1 MVFSK
6 EVIKSTLGLTE
17 RWQQSVFVS
26 QEITLCVLFMS
37 FMFAFLFCFV
47 VTFWF
52 TDSPPPLPLL
62 LLFVGCLG
70 TSCFSGEVYTV
81 KLFRLGS
88 GNDCDSGSNMPWNM
102 NTDKTYSVILN
113 VVATGVILIRTEVW
127 PVSLNRWK
135 NKCRAQVIQ
144 HDSFSGFSFRK
155 LLTRKWFVKILKPEK
170 LVLMTNLCIGD
181 IYLNATTIN
190 TSYYP
195 KAWLESW
202 AFRQICVVNF
212 AVDQLNYISV

>member
-26 QEITLCVLFMS
+26 QEITLCVLFMT
-37 FMFAFLFCFV
+37 FMFASLFCFV

-52 TDSPPPLPLL
+52 TDSPPLL

-81 KLFRLGS
+81 RLFRLGS

-127 PVSLNRWK
+127 PMSLNRWK

-155 LLTRKWFVKILKPEK
+155 LLTRKWFVKILKLEK
-170 LVLMTNLCIGD
+170 LVLMTNLCIRD
-181 IYLNATTIN
+181 IYLNATNIN

>member
-52 TDSPPPLPLL
+52 TDSPLPLL

-127 PVSLNRWK
+127 PMSLNRWK

>member
-1 MVFSK
+1 MYLSARR
-6 EVIKSTLGLTE
+6 LH
-17 RWQQSVFVS
+17 FVS
-26 QEITLCVLFMS
+26 CLWVLCLLFY
-37 FMFAFLFCFV
+37 FALLWLF
-47 VTFWF
+47 
-52 TDSPPPLPLL
+52 DSLIPPPPSPLPLL

-127 PVSLNRWK
+127 PMSLNRWK

>member
-52 TDSPPPLPLL
+52 TDSPPPPLL

-127 PVSLNRWK
+127 PMSLNRWK

>member
-1 MVFSK
+1 MVFYK

-37 FMFAFLFCFV
+37 FMFAALFCFV

-52 TDSPPPLPLL
+52 TDFFPPLL

-127 PVSLNRWK
+127 PMSLNRWK
-135 NKCRAQVIQ
+135 NQCRAQVIQ
-144 HDSFSGFSFRK
+144 HDTFSGFSFRK
-155 LLTRKWFVKILKPEK
+155 LLTRKWVVKILKPEK

-181 IYLNATTIN
+181 IYFNATTIN
-190 TSYYP
+190 SSYYP

-202 AFRQICVVNF
+202 AFRQICVINF

>member
-1 MVFSK
+1 MTA
-6 EVIKSTLGLTE
+6 ECICQPGDY
-17 RWQQSVFVS
+17 
-26 QEITLCVLFMS
+26 TLCPVYEFYVCFFILLCCD
-37 FMFAFLFCFV
+37 FLIH
-47 VTFWF
+47 WF
-52 TDSPPPLPLL
+52 PPLPLL

-127 PVSLNRWK
+127 PMSLNRWK

-170 LVLMTNLCIGD
+170 LVLRL
-181 IYLNATTIN
+181 
-190 TSYYP
+190 
-195 KAWLESW
+195 
-202 AFRQICVVNF
+202 IC
-212 AVDQLNYISV
+212 A